1 MFHVACPCRGGDYP
15 LITLLAAGNTIATE
29 GGLISIY
36 WTGGVLSKG
45 GMIRV
50 CGGHLYEHF
59 ECIDSCTL
67 LRKEDEVYVLETTVG
82 GQYS

>member
-1 MFHVACPCRGGDYP
+1 MFYVACPCRGGDYP
-15 LITLLAAGNTIATE
+15 LITLLAAGNNCH

-36 WTGGVLSKG
+36 WTGGVLSRG
-45 GMIRV
+45 GMIMV
-50 CGGHLYEHF
+50 CGGHLYEHC

-67 LRKEDEVYVLETTVG
+67 LRKEDEVYILETTVG